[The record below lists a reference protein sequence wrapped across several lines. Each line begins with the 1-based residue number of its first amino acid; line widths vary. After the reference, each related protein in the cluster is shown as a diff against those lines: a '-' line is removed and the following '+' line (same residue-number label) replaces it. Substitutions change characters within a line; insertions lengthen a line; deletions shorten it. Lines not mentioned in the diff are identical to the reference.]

1 MTENEVHTSRTQR
14 ADLELANRGGV
25 LLREAT
31 PSEDQQTP
39 AQQAPARDARR
50 GAEAQ

>member
-1 MTENEVHTSRTQR
+1 MTENEVHTSRTQS

-31 PSEDQQTP
+31 PSEAQQPP
-39 AQQAPARDARR
+39 AQQARARDARR
-50 GAEAQ
+50 GSAAQ

>member
-1 MTENEVHTSRTQR
+1 MTENELHTVRAQG

-31 PSEDQQTP
+31 TTDAKQTP
-39 AQQAPARDARR
+39 ELKTAAREARRDA
-50 GAEAQ
+50 QPQ